1 MKGDKIGSQR
11 RPYFRVNMGS
21 EFCLKKD
28 FPPLCSRR
36 RWWWNHLSSVCPR
49 MEKFVVSVEI
59 DACFHLQLCEYASK
73 FRRLL
78 PPHQSRGITAKPTL
92 IQNIWIGSKI
102 CFTRSLHQCGA
113 SRALGETCFHLQFC
127 EYASKFR
134 QLLPPHQSCG
144 ITAKSTLIYVV

>member
-1 MKGDKIGSQR
+1 MKDNKIDGKRRSYIAANIGSK
-11 RPYFRVNMGS
+11 FS
-21 EFCLKKD
+21 LKKD
-28 FPPLCSRR
+28 FTPMYSRR

-92 IQNIWIGSKI
+92 IQNIWICSIWKAHI
-102 CFTRSLHQCGA
+102 DPTDLNWSFEDWIYRKVASSQQVYYSVLDPFSQRSQQIGL
-113 SRALGETCFHLQFC
+113 
-127 EYASKFR
+127 KFIS
-134 QLLPPHQSCG
+134 HS
-144 ITAKSTLIYVV
+144 